1 MAEGGPFG
9 VPLVVV
15 FGLFSAAAWG
25 GGDFAGGLA
34 ARRAPVFGIVLGS
47 QAVGMVLALVLALM
61 RAEPI
66 PAVVDVAWSS
76 VAGICGAVG
85 LLALYHGLAVGR
97 ISVVAPVTG
106 VLGAG
111 VPVLVG
117 VLLEGVPPPAVLAG
131 IGLGGVAVVLVS
143 RAGGDE
149 AARRSGV
156 ELGLLAGLGIG
167 LFNVTITRVDE
178 SAVFG
183 PLVVVRLTAAVALLV
198 ALLVARRPTRPPR
211 DLWPLVAAIG
221 LLDMAGNAGFLFAE
235 QTGSLAVA
243 SILSSLYPVT
253 TVVLAALFLRER
265 VRGSHAAGIVLAF
278 TAIGLIVAGSTT
290 A

>member
-1 MAEGGPFG
+1 VADGGPFG

-15 FGLFSAAAWG
+15 FGLFAAVAWG

-34 ARRAPVFGIVLGS
+34 ARRAPVFAIVLGS
-47 QAVGMVLALVLALM
+47 QAVGMVLALVLAIA
-61 RAEPI
+61 RAEPV
-66 PAVVDVAWSS
+66 PAPVDLAWSS
-76 VAGICGAVG
+76 LAGLSGAAG

-117 VLLEGVPPPAVLAG
+117 VLLEGVPPPIVLAG
-131 IGLGGVAVVLVS
+131 IALGVVAVVLVS
-143 RAGGDE
+143 RGGDE
-149 AARRSGV
+149 SARRSGV
-156 ELGLLAGLGIG
+156 ELGLVAGLGIG

-178 SAVFG
+178 SIVFG
-183 PLVVVRLTAAVALLV
+183 PLVVVRLTATAALLV
-198 ALLVARRPTRPPR
+198 ALLVTRRPTRPPR
-211 DLWPLVAAIG
+211 DLWPMVAAVG

-265 VRGSHAAGIVLAF
+265 VQRSHAAGIVLAF
-278 TAIGLIVAGSTT
+278 AAIGMIVAGSTP